1 MDDNAIPTPP
11 MLCIDGHM
19 RPFAIPFHFHFM
31 RPWLPLAIPC
41 IYIYIDMKIY
51 ECSKRR
57 YKHTSPVSF
66 LNQVPILAFVVPAV
80 VI

>member
-1 MDDNAIPTPP
+1 
-11 MLCIDGHM
+11 
-19 RPFAIPFHFHFM
+19 
-31 RPWLPLAIPC
+31 
-41 IYIYIDMKIY
+41 MKIY